1 MMPRVVVDNTIEM
14 TEEKVSDVFLVTKE
28 FHTSTEFSQ
37 FIEKSAFNAQTPCMD
52 MVVDYCIKKEIEIES
67 ISKLFSYGAALNKFG
82 INTMLK
88 RIGSGGSQLPFNS
101 ILGVLFSDSHTISPF
116 INAGAIATTS
126 CHYVPTYNEAT
137 AKGPCRYDK
146 NYNF

>member
-14 TEEKVSDVFLVTKE
+14 TEEKISDVFLGTKE

-67 ISKLFSYGAALNKFG
+67 ISKFLTANLKAKIKLKQGRLSKKSGYKKAIVTLKKGQSIDLTTG
-82 INTMLK
+82 I
-88 RIGSGGSQLPFNS
+88 
-101 ILGVLFSDSHTISPF
+101 
-116 INAGAIATTS
+116 
-126 CHYVPTYNEAT
+126 
-137 AKGPCRYDK
+137 
-146 NYNF
+146 